1 MSNEATLKG
10 DLFKETIEQHHLS
23 EYFPHVYIPEREM
36 TIFQSKQILDNDRKI
51 TITVSIDNT
60 IYNKCSF
67 LLLDLDEKHD
77 SQTVLHVLNQL
88 NNRYPNL
95 KFILNPKNEI
105 ELEFMY
111 IANSETFDDKL
122 LLSLLRVTVEELSK
136 GIFDYLLK
144 HL

>member
-1 MSNEATLKG
+1 
-10 DLFKETIEQHHLS
+10 
-23 EYFPHVYIPEREM
+23 
-36 TIFQSKQILDNDRKI
+36 KQIVDNERKNKI
-51 TITVSIDNT
+51 KGSIDNT

-67 LLLDLDEKHD
+67 LLIDLDENHD
-77 SQTVLHVLNQL
+77 NQTVLHVLNQL
-88 NNRYPNL
+88 NNLHPNL